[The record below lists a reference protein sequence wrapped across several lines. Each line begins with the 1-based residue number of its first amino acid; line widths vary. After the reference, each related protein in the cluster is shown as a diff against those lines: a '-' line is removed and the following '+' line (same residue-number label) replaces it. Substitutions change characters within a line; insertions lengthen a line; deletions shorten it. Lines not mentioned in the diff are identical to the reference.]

1 MAVLTV
7 NAGGGADYTT
17 IATAIGNTS
26 DGDTVN
32 ILDESTYSE
41 NRIDIFSDNLIIQHT
56 ASELGRPV
64 IDATGGTHAF
74 QPYAEFVTYIG
85 LEIKGGSSY
94 TFKKG
99 GTDYA
104 KLHVSG
110 CFIHSTPRFNSHTFY
125 NTSGTPSTIKQSV
138 LYFDGTATGMYVGD
152 GLEIS
157 NCLITASAGTDPLI
171 AGYSATTNIASFST
185 FIHRGSNTGLIVSAW
200 SKVINCIV
208 TGSGKGIGSDDHTY
222 NLLSVSGEDFRNYA
236 DNANGSAG
244 TGDVIDTNPLFVD
257 GAVIGPAASVAANYN
272 LQESSPAIDEGTAFD
287 SIAVDIAGT
296 ARPQGDDPDIG
307 CFEYVAAASGYANT
321 IIGVVAGSLG
331 KILDVATADVSKVLG
346 IE

>member
-7 NAGGGADYTT
+7 LAAGGGDYTT
-17 IATAIGNTS
+17 IATALG
-26 DGDTVN
+26 DADPGDTIN

-41 NRIDIFSDNLIIQHT
+41 NRLDIFDANLTIQHT

-74 QPYAEFVTYIG
+74 QPYGAGFTTYIG
-85 LEIKGGSSY
+85 LEIKGGTSY

-99 GTDYA
+99 HADYA

-110 CFIHSTPRFNSHTFY
+110 CFIHSTPRLNSHTFY

-138 LYFDGTATGMYVGD
+138 LYFDGTSTGMFVGD

-157 NCLITASAGTDPLI
+157 NCLITASAGTDPLV
-171 AGYSATTNIASFST
+171 AGYSATTNTASFST

-208 TGSGKGIGSDDHTY
+208 TGSGMGIGSDDHTY

-257 GAVIGPAASVAANYN
+257 GTVIGPAVSVAANYN

-287 SIAVDIAGT
+287 SIVVDITGT

-307 CFEYVAAASGYANT
+307 CFEYISAGYANT
-321 IIGVVAGSLG
+321 IIGVAAGSLG
-331 KILDVATADVSKVLG
+331 KVLGVATADVSTVLG
-346 IE
+346 VD